1 MQFFCNSAFLI
12 ELNNGNFE
20 NYHYFEAIRSIT
32 ILFKMNIYE
41 QKSRWKWYLGIAGI
55 IVLFISLLYTNYLA
69 EQLSKGEETKVELY
83 INALE
88 DLNRNKE
95 DFEEDLTAALNTVKL
110 LDDVPVILVDET
122 GQISGGNNFGEAED
136 IDIEF
141 LNRELEKIKKSG
153 AKPLK
158 GPGGY
163 AEEIYYKN
171 TRLLTLLQY
180 FPILQFLLLA
190 GFVTIGYV
198 GFSASRKAE
207 QNQVWVGMAK
217 ETAHQLGTPITAIM
231 GWIDHLK
238 EMYGND
244 EYLVDV
250 VGELKKDTNRLELIA
265 DRFSKIGSEPKMES
279 VNIYEELETMRAY
292 MQRRAS
298 RRIEFDFPDPETQK
312 KMVQINPPLFN
323 WVLENLL
330 RNALDAM
337 GGKGKISAKVYE
349 EKQQVCIDI
358 SDTGK
363 GIPSAK
369 FKTVF
374 KPGYSTKKRGW
385 GLGLSLAKRIIE
397 TYHSGKIFVS
407 KSVPREQTT
416 FTIKLPVNH
425 YVRGATEI
433 Q

>member
-1 MQFFCNSAFLI
+1 MD
-12 ELNNGNFE
+12 
-20 NYHYFEAIRSIT
+20 
-32 ILFKMNIYE
+32 IYE
-41 QKSRWKWYLGIAGI
+41 RKSKWKWYLGIAGF
-55 IVLFISLLYTNYLA
+55 IVLMISMLYSNYLA
-69 EQLSKGEETKVELY
+69 EQLSDGEETKVKLY
-83 INALE
+83 VNALE
-88 DLNRNKE
+88 ELNRNPK
-95 DFEEDLTAALNTVKL
+95 DFEEDLTASLNVVKL
-110 LDDVPVILVDET
+110 LDDVPVILIDET
-122 GQISGGNNFGEAED
+122 GEVSGGSNFGEEND
-136 IDIEF
+136 IDIEY
-141 LNRELEKIKKSG
+141 LKGELEKIKKTG

-171 TRLLTLLQY
+171 TQLLTLLQY
-180 FPILQFLLLA
+180 FPLLQFLLLA
-190 GFVTIGYV
+190 GFVAIGYL
-198 GFSASRKAE
+198 GFSSSRRAE

-238 EMYGND
+238 DMYGGD
-244 EYLVDV
+244 EYMMDV
-250 VGELKKDTNRLELIA
+250 VGELKKDTGRLELIA
-265 DRFSKIGSEPKMES
+265 DRFSKIGSEPKMEPI
-279 VNIYEELETMRAY
+279 NIYDELESMRAY

-298 RRIEFDFPDPETQK
+298 RKIAFEFPDPAQT
-312 KMVQINPPLFN
+312 KMVHINPPLFN

-349 EKQQVCIDI
+349 EKDFVCIDV

-363 GIPSAK
+363 GIPSSK

-397 TYHSGKIFVS
+397 TYHSGRIFVS
-407 KSVPREQTT
+407 KSVADEQTT

-425 YVRGATEI
+425 YVRGAITT
-433 Q
+433 

>member
-1 MQFFCNSAFLI
+1 MD
-12 ELNNGNFE
+12 
-20 NYHYFEAIRSIT
+20 
-32 ILFKMNIYE
+32 IYAR
-41 QKSRWKWYLGIAGI
+41 KSKWKWYLGIAGG
-55 IVLFISLLYTNYLA
+55 IVLIISAIYTSYLA
-69 EQLSKGEETKVELY
+69 NQLGKGEETKVELFV
-83 INALE
+83 NAITELSKTQE
-88 DLNRNKE
+88 ETFNSDTENVSD
-95 DFEEDLTAALNTVKL
+95 DFFTEDLTEVLNTVKL
-110 LDDVPVILVDET
+110 LDNVPVILVSET
-122 GQISGGNNFGEAED
+122 GQIDSGRNFGDEKD
-136 IDIEF
+136 YDLDF
-141 LNRELEKIKKSG
+141 LAKELEKIKKSG
-153 AKPLK
+153 KAPIS

-163 AEEIYYKN
+163 ADKIYYKN
-171 TRLLTLLQY
+171 TQLLTLLQY
-180 FPILQFLLLA
+180 FPLLQFLLIA
-190 GFVTIGYV
+190 GFIAFGYL
-198 GFSASRKAE
+198 GFSSSRRAE

-217 ETAHQLGTPITAIM
+217 ETAHQLGTPISAII

-238 EMYGND
+238 EMYGGD
-244 EYLVDV
+244 EYMMDV
-250 VGELKKDTNRLELIA
+250 VGELKKDTSRLELIA
-265 DRFSKIGSEPKMES
+265 DRFSKIGSEPKMQS
-279 VNIYEELETMRAY
+279 INIYDELENMRAY

-298 RRIEFDFPDPETQK
+298 RKIEFDFPESANAT

-349 EKQQVCIDI
+349 EKDHVCVDI

-363 GIPSAK
+363 GIPSSK

-407 KSVPREQTT
+407 KSLPNEQTT

-425 YVRGATEI
+425 YVRGENSLQSLA
-433 Q
+433 

>member
-1 MQFFCNSAFLI
+1 MD
-12 ELNNGNFE
+12 
-20 NYHYFEAIRSIT
+20 
-32 ILFKMNIYE
+32 IYE
-41 QKSRWKWYLGIAGI
+41 QKSRWKWYLGIAGLVVVI
-55 IVLFISLLYTNYLA
+55 ISLVYTNYLA
-69 EQLSKGEETKVELY
+69 TQLSRGEETKVKLFVNAITELSKELET
-83 INALE
+83 NSEANEDALE
-88 DLNRNKE
+88 EYLT
-95 DFEEDLTAALNTVKL
+95 EDLTAQLNTVNL
-110 LDDVPVILVDET
+110 LDDVPVILVGET
-122 GQISGGNNFGEAED
+122 GNLEGRNFG
-136 IDIEF
+136 IEKDLDEQF
-141 LNRELEKIKKSG
+141 LKQELEKIKASG
-153 AKPLK
+153 FQPIE

-163 AEEIYYKN
+163 AKEIYYKN

-180 FPILQFLLLA
+180 FPILQLLLLA
-190 GFVTIGYV
+190 GFVTIGYF
-198 GFSASRKAE
+198 GFSSSRKAE

-238 EMYGND
+238 EMYGQD
-244 EYLVDV
+244 EYMIDV
-250 VGELKKDTNRLELIA
+250 VGELKKDAGRLELIA
-265 DRFSKIGSEPKMES
+265 DRFSKIGSEPKMKK
-279 VNIYEELETMRAY
+279 VNIYDELESIQAY

-298 RRIEFDFPDPETQK
+298 RKIEFDFPKANGKEEY
-312 KMVQINPPLFN
+312 VNINPPLFN

-337 GGKGKISAKVYE
+337 GGKGKISAMVHK
-349 EKQQVCIDI
+349 EKNQVCIDI

-363 GIPSAK
+363 GIPSSK

-407 KSVPREQTT
+407 KSVPFEQTT

-425 YVRGATEI
+425 YVSGEI
-433 Q
+433 EIHSQA